1 MSNEQLTMSN
11 EQFKTP
17 KSFLSVLRY
26 LTCYLL
32 SVICYLLP
40 ATCYLLPVYA
50 QDDLE
55 ATRLNTLKYG
65 TETEIAALIQTLKT
79 ESADYL
85 DNEIIKLVEN
95 TRNNK
100 ILGGAFVFFAEGE
113 KNGLEA
119 RAMRAIEERDDEEND
134 TVLAAI
140 DYLGRIKAVSAAPVF
155 KALLESGERRFMN
168 AAFRALGQVSVNNKD
183 ETAEYLVDYYENRDA
198 TGENQRDI
206 IAAIGAA
213 GSPKAVPFLAGLAG
227 DNETRPVLRMA
238 ALDAIA
244 KIGDPEGLDAV
255 LACVSSK
262 DPNIRSTAVTALGP
276 FSGANVDAAIFD
288 AFRDSFYK
296 TRIAAAQASRQRKLP
311 EAVPYL
317 KFRAERDDIPAVR
330 EEAIRALGAIASAN
344 ALGGAGAPGN
354 SDANN
359 ILEELFTSRKNSDRV
374 RITAA
379 EMIMQN
385 APDRYLDTFIKEL
398 DEAKQKN
405 LTNLYNGLLKIL
417 GGTKCSG
424 LETITRRLMQD
435 RGVSEKAIALDM
447 AANNNLTSL
456 APEIRTVAQEKNEG
470 LSGKAKRTLE
480 KLGVSGE

>member
-1 MSNEQLTMSN
+1 MSNEQLN
-11 EQFKTP
+11 
-17 KSFLSVLRY
+17 KSVFLQSPVPSPQSLIF
-26 LTCYLL
+26 LFFALL
-32 SVICYLLP
+32 LAAI
-40 ATCYLLPVYA
+40 PVYA

-55 ATRLNTLKYG
+55 STRLNTLKYG

-100 ILGGAFVFFAEGE
+100 IVGGAFAFFAERE

-119 RAMRAIEERDDEEND
+119 RALRAIEERDDEENE

-140 DYLGRIKAVSAAPVF
+140 DYLGRIKALSAAPVF
-155 KALLESGERRFMN
+155 KTLLESGERRFMN
-168 AAFRALGQVSVNNKD
+168 AAFRALGQVSGNNGD

-198 TGENQRDI
+198 SVENQRDI
-206 IAAIGAA
+206 ITAIGAA
-213 GSPKAVPFLAGLAG
+213 GSPKGVPFLVGLAG

-244 KIGDPEGLDAV
+244 KIGAPEGLDAV

-276 FSGANVDAAIFD
+276 FSGANVDVAIFD

-296 TRIAAAQASRQRKLP
+296 TRIAAAQASGRRKLP

-330 EEAIRALGAIASAN
+330 EEAIRALGAIA
-344 ALGGAGAPGN
+344 N

-374 RITAA
+374 RIVAGD
-379 EMIMQN
+379 MLMQN
-385 APDRYLDTFIKEL
+385 APDRYLDAFIKEL

-405 LTNLYNGLLKIL
+405 QTSLYNGLLKIL

-424 LETITRRLMQD
+424 LETIARRLMQD
-435 RGVSEKAIALDM
+435 RGATEKAIALDI

-470 LSGKAKRTLE
+470 LSGKARRTLE
-480 KLGVSGE
+480 KLGISGE